1 MKTFNST
8 RTGNDRSRKADYHI
22 VEQAGRFKVYDAAGR
37 FRLTFA
43 TREAAQAYIDGK
55 HAIDGHT
62 AFQVATAALVAIF
75 LLCYPLVA
83 NAQTRWD
90 YCRAIPHGTVC
101 VNRTAKVVQITCD
114 WGYQPRFGRI
124 NRCVAME
131 AVQP

>member
-1 MKTFNST
+1 MKTLNNT
-8 RTGNDRSRKADYHI
+8 ARAGNDRSRKSDYHI

-43 TREAAQAYIDGK
+43 TRDAAQAYIDGK

-62 AFQVATAALVAIF
+62 AFQVAASILVAAF

-90 YCRAIPHGTVC
+90 YCKAIPHGTVC
-101 VNRTAKVVQITCD
+101 VARAQRVTQIVCD
-114 WGYQPRFGRI
+114 WGYQPQFGRVS
-124 NRCVAME
+124 RCVAM
-131 AVQP
+131 VQP